1 MYFLYSIIL
10 TIGFLVLLPRF
21 VFDAVFNGKYAA
33 GFAQRLGFLP
43 AFKPN
48 EKKVIWLHC
57 VSVGEANAARPL
69 ALMLKETLPETRIVI
84 STTTR
89 TGQELARTAFA
100 GVADLIFY
108 FPFDWKFTVRRTLR
122 AINPSVVLLMETEIW
137 FNFIRETYKSGSR
150 IAIVNGR
157 LSERSFK
164 RFNYIKLFMR
174 RVLGYLDLAMMQENE
189 DAKRLMS
196 LGIRASKVRVTGN
209 LKFDHD
215 LDEQETSLTID
226 LRERFGIM
234 PEAPLI
240 IAASTHGPEEKWV
253 LEAFKAVWKTS
264 ADKLPRLMIAPRHPE
279 RFAEV
284 AALVKE
290 TGFTWVRRSEAPSSR
305 DTAAEVILLDSIGE
319 LRSAYPLAELVF
331 VGGSLIPHGG
341 QSIFEPAAAGK
352 AIITGPHTSNFQAA
366 IAEFLARSAIVH
378 LPATGDA
385 DLVMNLTE
393 AFDALLSDREKRRQ
407 IGERALAVMNN
418 NRGAVSR
425 SVEYVTQ
432 LLLPASDSSPRRRYS
447 VR

>member
-1 MYFLYSIIL
+1 MYLLYSIIL
-10 TIGFLVLLPRF
+10 TIGFLLLLPRF
-21 VFDAVFNGKYAA
+21 LFDAVFNGKYAA
-33 GFAQRLGFLP
+33 GFTQRLGFLP
-43 AFKPN
+43 AFDPN
-48 EKKVIWLHC
+48 GKKVIWLHC

-69 ALMLKETLPETRIVI
+69 AQKLKEAHPDLSIVI

-108 FPFDWKFTVRRTLR
+108 FPFDWRFTVRRALR
-122 AINPSVVLLMETEIW
+122 AIQPSVVLLMETEIW

-164 RFNYIKLFMR
+164 RFSYIKRFIR
-174 RVLGYLDLAMMQENE
+174 RVLSYLDLAMMQENE

-226 LRERFGIM
+226 LRERFCIV

-240 IAASTHGPEEKWV
+240 VAASTHAPEEKWV
-253 LEAFKAVWKTS
+253 LDTFKAVWKAS
-264 ADKLPRLMIAPRHPE
+264 AEGLPRLMIAPRHPE

-284 AALVKE
+284 ATLVKE
-290 TGFTWVRRSEAPSSR
+290 TGFTWVRRTESPSSR

-319 LRSAYPLAELVF
+319 LRAVYPLAELVF

-352 AIITGPHTSNFQAA
+352 AIITGPHTANFQAA
-366 IAEFLARSAIVH
+366 VAEFLARDAIVQ
-378 LPATGDA
+378 LPETGDE
-385 DLVMNLTE
+385 DVVKILST
-393 AFDALLSDREKRRQ
+393 AFDGLLSNRKKRQ
-407 IGERALAVMNN
+407 QLGEHAFAVMNN
-418 NRGAVSR
+418 NRGAVAR
-425 SVEYVTQ
+425 SVDYVTQ
-432 LLLPASDSSPRRRYS
+432 ILLPASESSHRRRYS